1 MRRPGR
7 CSLFVREVVMRF
19 LLALLL
25 IAWAAAP
32 PAADAP
38 ASLPAFQ
45 GGGPLRGV
53 GEAIAPPPYQ
63 VRWQFKAGD
72 DEKHAPTEN
81 NPPIAGDPVYV
92 ADSNGVLH
100 ALSLADGKPRWT
112 YKSEGGFATTP
123 LVLKDRI
130 YLGDLDGLLH
140 CIAADKG
147 TKMWTFESD
156 GSIHSS
162 ANISPDGKVV
172 VFGNDNG
179 DIFGVDAST

>member
-1 MRRPGR
+1 MILARP
-7 CSLFVREVVMRF
+7 EVVMRL
-19 LLALLL
+19 LLAFVL
-25 IAWAAAP
+25 IASSAATR
-32 PAADAP
+32 AADAP
-38 ASLPAFQ
+38 PPTLPAFQ

-72 DEKHAPTEN
+72 DEKRASIEN
-81 NPPIAGDPVYV
+81 NPTIANDTVYI

-100 ALSLADGKPRWT
+100 ALGLADGKVRWT

-130 YLGDLDGLLH
+130 YLGDLDGFLH
-140 CIAADKG
+140 CIATDKG
-147 TKMWTFESD
+147 TRVWTFDTEG

-162 ANISPDGKVV
+162 AN
-172 VFGNDNG
+172 
-179 DIFGVDAST
+179 